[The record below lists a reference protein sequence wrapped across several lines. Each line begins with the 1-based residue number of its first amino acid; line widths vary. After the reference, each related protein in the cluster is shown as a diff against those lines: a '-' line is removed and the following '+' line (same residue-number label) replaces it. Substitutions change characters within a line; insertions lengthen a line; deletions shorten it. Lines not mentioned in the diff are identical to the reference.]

1 MTESETLMTDNALAR
16 SWRAAAENQ
25 RAAIEA
31 LGIRVT
37 HCLPGEVDDCGKDDL
52 QHFAAY
58 TATLMARM
66 QWDMFALSHACP
78 GQGTDAFLAELFAHQ
93 CCVTA
98 PERFAHIEL
107 PLGHQFAILMEAVD
121 EHLGDE

>member
-1 MTESETLMTDNALAR
+1 MTGDTLAQ
-16 SWRAAAENQ
+16 SWRKATEAK

-31 LGIRVT
+31 LGISVGR
-37 HCLPGEVDDCGKDDL
+37 CLPGEPDDCGKDDL

-58 TATLMARM
+58 TATLMAQM

-93 CCVTA
+93 CCVTT

-107 PLGHQFAILMEAVD
+107 PLGDQFAVLAQAVD